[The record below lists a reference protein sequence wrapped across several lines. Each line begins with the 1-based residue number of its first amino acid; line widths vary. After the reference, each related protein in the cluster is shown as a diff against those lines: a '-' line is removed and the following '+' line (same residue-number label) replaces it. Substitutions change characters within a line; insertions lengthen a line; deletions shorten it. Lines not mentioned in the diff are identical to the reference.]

1 MEKELIKM
9 KYIRIADIAE
19 DIENLNAIIELHQ
32 KTTKDQSMIR
42 QYNCRRDEQI
52 AELQAL
58 FSTLNLNIVQVER
71 ANKSNLSIINARIAD
86 KEKQLYAHKTKL
98 ERIASLLGD
107 EINEISHL
115 TL

>member
-1 MEKELIKM
+1 MENELIKM

-58 FSTLNLNIVQVER
+58 FSTLNLNIVQVEWT
-71 ANKSNLSIINARIAD
+71 NKPNSPMMKALAAD
-86 KEKQLYAHKTKL
+86 KEKLYAHKTKL

>member
-1 MEKELIKM
+1 M

-58 FSTLNLNIVQVER
+58 FSTLNLNIVQVEW
-71 ANKSNLSIINARIAD
+71 ANKPNSSMMKPPIAD
-86 KEKQLYAHKTKL
+86 KEKLYAHKTKL

>member
-9 KYIRIADIAE
+9 KYMRIADIAE

-52 AELQAL
+52 GELQAL
-58 FSTLNLNIVQVER
+58 FRTLNLNIVQVEW
-71 ANKSNLSIINARIAD
+71 ANKSNSSMINPLIAD
-86 KEKQLYAHKTKL
+86 KEKLYAHKTKL